1 MTIPTPMLALDS
13 IQELESDLQLPL
25 YAKRDIALVR
35 GEGSYLFDSE
45 GNRYLDAMSNY
56 GVAALGH
63 ADPVFSAAM
72 SDQLAKLTTCHQS
85 FYNDARASA
94 HGQPHSPERALALT
108 QAHEPPW
115 RSAV

>member
-1 MTIPTPMLALDS
+1 MTMPPYMLAIDS
-13 IQELESDLQLPL
+13 IQELENDLQLPL

-63 ADPVFSAAM
+63 ADPVFTKAM
-72 SDQLAKLTTCHQS
+72 ADQLLKLTTCHQS
-85 FYNDARASA
+85 FYNDARAA
-94 HGQPHSPERALALT
+94 ALASIK
-108 QAHEPPW
+108 QIAPDGGVK
-115 RSAV
+115 AVGEQS